1 MLRKRGEVL
10 DAALEV
16 SGVDSGRMARLKL
29 VKIAMIESVMRKLN
43 SYSLKDTGK
52 EQWNEEEFENTL
64 DKTASNVAVSD
75 ILNAKDIRGKVDI
88 ILKGIEVS

>member
-10 DAALEV
+10 DAALEA

>member
-10 DAALEV
+10 DAALEA

-29 VKIAMIESVMRKLN
+29 VKTAMIESVMRKLN

-52 EQWNEEEFENTL
+52 EQWNEDEFEKTL